1 MKVRMRFSKS
11 GTMKFIGHLDVMR
24 YFQKAFRRAGLDM
37 LYSQGYSPH
46 PLLSFAQP
54 LGIGLTSDGE
64 YLDLQLASSGASAEM
79 IARINEVMTPE
90 MQIESFVRLPDES
103 KTSMALVAAADYRI
117 ARKDWYETENI
128 EGLSEQLASFLSRQ
142 EIRVVKKT
150 KKGESELDLR
160 PFLYQAAVTAEE
172 GGSWQG
178 QTWVSRPSRAEEY
191 ENGQVLYLRLAAGS
205 EINIKPELVMETFLQ
220 TLGQSYQP
228 FAWQIHRLE
237 LYARKKEEEF
247 IALEQLGEEL
257 L

>member
-79 IARINEVMTPE
+79 IARINEVMMPE

-117 ARKDWYETENI
+117 ARKDGYETENI

-160 PFLYQAAVTAEE
+160 PFLYQAAVTAED

-205 EINIKPELVMETFLQ
+205 EVNIKPELVMETFY
-220 TLGQSYQP
+220 QSMGWEYP
-228 FAWQIHRLE
+228 KFAFQIQREEVYGRDSAGLLVPLE
-237 LYARKKEEEF
+237 KF
-247 IALEQLGEEL
+247 GEDIE
-257 L
+257 